1 VLNQDMSESAI
12 TRFDPSDT
20 ICVPVPTEETF
31 SLRLY
36 FDETLLEQKMA
47 GKYILYLK
55 CVIGWL
61 QDYCML

>member
-1 VLNQDMSESAI
+1 MLNQDMSESAI

-36 FDETLLEQKMA
+36 FNETFLEQKSGIMA
-47 GKYILYLK
+47 GNIM
-55 CVIGWL
+55 C
-61 QDYCML
+61 